1 MIKWIIRRKK
11 RILLEK
17 LSWIILEIYIV
28 FEIIIFYEIDICD
41 IVILCV
47 YIYVLDVLFIN

>member
-1 MIKWIIRRKK
+1 MNNKKKK

>member
-1 MIKWIIRRKK
+1 MNNKGKK

-41 IVILCV
+41 IVILYV